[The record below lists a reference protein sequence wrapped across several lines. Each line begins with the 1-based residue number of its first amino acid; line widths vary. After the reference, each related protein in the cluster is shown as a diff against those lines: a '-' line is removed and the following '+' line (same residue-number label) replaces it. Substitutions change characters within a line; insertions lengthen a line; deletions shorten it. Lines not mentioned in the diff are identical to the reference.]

1 MDSSYLMEL
10 SNIYNKELQKI
21 MELEL
26 TKVQLKK
33 EITKAKERVNYLDVE
48 LKRITSKD
56 RELDSYCSVNDT
68 KFKKPSEDIYISRR
82 LETYATW
89 MLKGEMEKEEEY
101 SYDLLTDKQYNEK
114 EKTKRFIPKGEGNTE
129 AQEEAQIE
137 MLKTNGIQYKSNAI
151 TVTPSLIKE
160 NSELGEILRDYQP
173 LRELI
178 GQELQKIKTGQSTR
192 KITIEKD
199 GEFIESPLSYKMIRE
214 HLSEV
219 NSDMILS
226 IKYKKGLD
234 GLRPAPIKVYEN
246 KLDMID
252 YGNWMHIKKLLGH
265 LWLKETS
272 MNEDDI
278 ILVADV
284 NRALKELKLS
294 ALDSDIIEK
303 YNEGWTVQEI
313 GKKVRLHHSSV
324 VRRIDKVC
332 RLISEYLYEK

>member
-1 MDSSYLMEL
+1 MD
-10 SNIYNKELQKI
+10 I
-21 MELEL
+21 
-26 TKVQLKK
+26 TKVELKK
-33 EITKAKERVNYLDVE
+33 EITSAEARSKYLKSILEAIKSKEAYTNEID
-48 LKRITSKD
+48 SKFNK
-56 RELDSYCSVNDT
+56 L
-68 KFKKPSEDIYISRR
+68 SEDVYLSRR
-82 LETYATW
+82 IETYANW
-89 MLKGEMEKEEEY
+89 LLKGEIEKEEVY
-101 SYDLLTDKQYNEK
+101 SYDTLTDKQRNKLEAPR
-114 EKTKRFIPKGEGNTE
+114 RFIPKGEGNTNDN
-129 AQEEAQIE
+129 EEAQADK
-137 MLKTNGIQYKSNAI
+137 LRTNGIQYKSNAI
-151 TVTPSLIKE
+151 KVTPSLIKE
-160 NSELGEILRDYQP
+160 DSEIGEILREYQP

-313 GKKVRLHHSSV
+313 GKKVRLHHSNV